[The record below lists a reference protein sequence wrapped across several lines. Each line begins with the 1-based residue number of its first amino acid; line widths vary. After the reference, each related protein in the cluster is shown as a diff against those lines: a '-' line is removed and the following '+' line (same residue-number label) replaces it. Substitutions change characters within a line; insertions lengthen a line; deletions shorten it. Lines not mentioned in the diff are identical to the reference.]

1 MDEKI
6 QMELKG
12 LAFIRSHVRHTGRTP
27 SLREIGKAIGY
38 DSPRSVQLMLKRLAD
53 RGLLKYKDGVIKVAA
68 KTSDPVEHTVDV
80 PLVGSV
86 ACGLPTLAQQDPEA
100 WLSISTRIARPGH
113 KYFMLRAVGD
123 SMDKSGILP
132 GDLVLIK
139 QQAIAD
145 TGEKVV
151 ALINDV
157 ATIKHFHRER
167 ELVVLKPNSTNPD
180 NKQIVVTE
188 DLVIQGVV
196 VAVIPDILS

>member
-1 MDEKI
+1 MDEKT
-6 QMELKG
+6 QMDLKG
-12 LAFIRSHVRHTGRTP
+12 LAFIRSHVRLTGRTP

-38 DSPRSVQLMLKRLAD
+38 DSPRSVQLMLKRLSD

-100 WLSISTRIARPGH
+100 WLSISTRIAKPGH
-113 KYFMLRAVGD
+113 KYFLLRAVGD
-123 SMDKSGILP
+123 SMNKSGIEP

-145 TGEKVV
+145 PGQKVV

-167 ELVVLKPNSTNPD
+167 EHIILKPNSSNAD
-180 NKQIVVTE
+180 NKAIVVTD

-196 VAVIPDILS
+196 VTVIPDILS